1 MDRPRRSLEAL
12 GCAESGKLFLK
23 NLFKRNTSNHG
34 RPHAQT
40 AIIKKNGK
48 EERRWRRWSRLFQE
62 EKEVEKPDIRKF
74 ENVGQRKRFANVPPC
89 GCIASPSCSCSAR
102 LSVGAGVPI
111 SAEDHLLLIL
121 LAIMQFRNP
130 TAGHF
135 V

>member
-1 MDRPRRSLEAL
+1 M
-12 GCAESGKLFLK
+12 
-23 NLFKRNTSNHG
+23 
-34 RPHAQT
+34 
-40 AIIKKNGK
+40 
-48 EERRWRRWSRLFQE
+48 FQE

-89 GCIASPSCSCSAR
+89 GCIGNPSCSCSAR

-121 LAIMQFRNP
+121 LAIMQFRSP
-130 TAGHF
+130 TVSHF